1 MTNLYANTCRCKGKH
16 AFHVDHSEMLA
27 MLLRSSY
34 NVLLRRCIY
43 RENSEDVKNNHVRCH
58 AIHFK
63 EFCQHYIVPTTTI

>member
-1 MTNLYANTCRCKGKH
+1 MTNLYANRCKGKH

-43 RENSEDVKNNHVRCH
+43 RENSEDVKNKSISRTMSRNS
-58 AIHFK
+58 F
-63 EFCQHYIVPTTTI
+63 